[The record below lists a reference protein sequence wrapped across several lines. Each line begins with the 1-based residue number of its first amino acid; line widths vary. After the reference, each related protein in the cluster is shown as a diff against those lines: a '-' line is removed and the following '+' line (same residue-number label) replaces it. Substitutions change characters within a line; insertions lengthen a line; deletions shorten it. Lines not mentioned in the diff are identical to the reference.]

1 MEIKDTFR
9 KIVVSKLRP
18 KCIGIPGR
26 SSCCIMSMLGT
37 GTGMTYT
44 DTPNFHCSII
54 SFPSI
59 SNSIHIKG
67 TNRINKSYFMDI
79 YGGVNTQLK
88 SHWAE
93 NLTLDARPAR
103 FGGEPWGQR
112 WQRVG
117 DLASKVL
124 VDLSTHRTHTW
135 TVDLSCDPVETVKFG
150 DFGDAYAGIKH
161 HETSTKRIRN
171 FLGMMEHCLG
181 GRFDGVFGRT
191 WCLPFG
197 NRCPICSKARLRQ
210 VQGEGQEEQLS
221 YDSFG

>member
-1 MEIKDTFR
+1 
-9 KIVVSKLRP
+9 
-18 KCIGIPGR
+18 
-26 SSCCIMSMLGT
+26 
-37 GTGMTYT
+37 
-44 DTPNFHCSII
+44 
-54 SFPSI
+54 
-59 SNSIHIKG
+59 
-67 TNRINKSYFMDI
+67 MDI
-79 YGGVNTQLK
+79 YGGANTQLK

-124 VDLSTHRTHTW
+124 VDLSTHRKHTW
-135 TVDLSCDPVETVKFG
+135 TVDLSCDPVERVKFG
-150 DFGDAYAGIKH
+150 DFGDAYADIKH
-161 HETSTKRIRN
+161 HETSTKRIWN
-171 FLGMMEHCLG
+171 FSGMMEHCLG

-197 NRCPICSKARLRQ
+197 NRYPICSKARLRQ

-221 YDSFG
+221 YDSFGWKTSKSSAYLYNGD